1 MEPRKGQRLPFG
13 MNLPLLLLLSSLF
26 LNLFLLSYVSIIF
39 CQYPQLRWTSAAAA
53 EAEAI
58 AAIDCSGHGRA
69 FLDGVTVGKGLPG
82 CECNTCYGGN
92 DCSLLMP
99 ECPADADSG
108 DPLFLEPYWQQHAAS
123 SAILVSGWH
132 RMSYQTTGDNFI
144 SLELERH
151 IRLLHKAVRNAVTD
165 GKFIV
170 FGSGSTQLINAL
182 VYALSLHNSTSS
194 SPAHVVA
201 TVPYYPVYKFQTN
214 LFDGR
219 EYKWEGLTSEWAN
232 VSASSLTNFIEFVTS
247 PNNPDGLLR
256 QSVLCGS
263 AVIHDHAYYWP
274 HYSAIPAPADED
286 IMLFTNSKISGHASS
301 RLGWAVIKDEK
312 IYERV
317 TRYMLSNTMGVS
329 RDTQLR
335 VLKLNKAMIEMTYS
349 SLVTEQ

>member
-26 LNLFLLSYVSIIF
+26 LNHFLLSYLSIIF
-39 CQYPQLRWTSAAAA
+39 CQYSQLRWTSAVAA

-58 AAIDCSGHGRA
+58 AAIDCFGHGRT
-69 FLDGVTVGKGLPG
+69 FLDAVTVGKGLPG

-99 ECPADADSG
+99 ECPADVDNG

-170 FGSGSTQLINAL
+170 FGSGSTHLINAL

-194 SPAHVVA
+194 TPAHVVA
-201 TVPYYPVYKFQTN
+201 TVPYHPVYKFQTN

-263 AVIHDHAYYWP
+263 AVIHDRAYYWP

-317 TRYMLSNTMGVS
+317 TLYMRS
-329 RDTQLR
+329 RIPWEFPGI
-335 VLKLNKAMIEMTYS
+335 LN
-349 SLVTEQ
+349 

>member
-1 MEPRKGQRLPFG
+1 MKSD
-13 MNLPLLLLLSSLF
+13 NLYTYL
-26 LNLFLLSYVSIIF
+26 
-39 CQYPQLRWTSAAAA
+39 Q
-53 EAEAI
+53 
-58 AAIDCSGHGRA
+58 
-69 FLDGVTVGKGLPG
+69 
-82 CECNTCYGGN
+82 
-92 DCSLLMP
+92 
-99 ECPADADSG
+99 
-108 DPLFLEPYWQQHAAS
+108 
-123 SAILVSGWH
+123 
-132 RMSYQTTGDNFI
+132 
-144 SLELERH
+144 
-151 IRLLHKAVRNAVTD
+151 
-165 GKFIV
+165 
-170 FGSGSTQLINAL
+170 
-182 VYALSLHNSTSS
+182 
-194 SPAHVVA
+194 
-201 TVPYYPVYKFQTN
+201 VYKFQTN

-219 EYKWEGLTSEWAN
+219 EYKWEGRTSEWAN

-274 HYSAIPAPADED
+274 HYLAIPIPDGDIKRNNLSDED

>member
-1 MEPRKGQRLPFG
+1 MERRKGQRLPFG

-26 LNLFLLSYVSIIF
+26 LNLFLLSYLSIIF
-39 CQYPQLRWTSAAAA
+39 CQYSQLRWTSAAAA

-69 FLDGVTVGKGLPG
+69 FLDGVTVGKGLPE

-99 ECPADADSG
+99 ECPADAD
-108 DPLFLEPYWQQHAAS
+108 

-201 TVPYYPVYKFQTN
+201 TVPYYPIRSDHKTISLRKHVPKEARPIQFQTN
-214 LFDGR
+214 QAPPNPFIHC
-219 EYKWEGLTSEWAN
+219 TQIP
-232 VSASSLTNFIEFVTS
+232 SASE
-247 PNNPDGLLR
+247 PDQGR
-256 QSVLCGS
+256 
-263 AVIHDHAYYWP
+263 
-274 HYSAIPAPADED
+274 
-286 IMLFTNSKISGHASS
+286 SS
-301 RLGWAVIKDEK
+301 
-312 IYERV
+312 
-317 TRYMLSNTMGVS
+317 
-329 RDTQLR
+329 
-335 VLKLNKAMIEMTYS
+335 
-349 SLVTEQ
+349 